1 MRDFKS
7 FTNTGLISKK
17 DMAPDQDKLH
27 ELTTEIIMYRGG
39 HYIEMLKNKYF
50 LYRPTGVG
58 RGKRSKELE
67 IVEEYMYNQVSSKT
81 LIYFIKFTAN
91 FFIPSL
97 LKSFFSLP

>member
-67 IVEEYMYNQVSSKT
+67 IVEEYMYNKVSSKT
-81 LIYFIKFTAN
+81 LI
-91 FFIPSL
+91 
-97 LKSFFSLP
+97 KSN